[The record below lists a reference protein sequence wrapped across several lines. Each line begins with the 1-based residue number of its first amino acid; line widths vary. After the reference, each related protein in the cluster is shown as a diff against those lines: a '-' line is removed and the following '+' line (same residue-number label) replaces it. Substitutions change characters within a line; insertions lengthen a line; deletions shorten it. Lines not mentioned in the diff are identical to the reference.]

1 MLEDLRDDVLT
12 LLEERVER
20 AIGTI
25 NSLRAEK
32 LALESENNQLRNDL
46 DQRDVQIQNLEQRN
60 AELNH
65 FETEITVL
73 RAEREQERLEIDK
86 EKAEVR
92 ERLEGLMTML
102 NNVENRSEGQVE
114 SEPAVLDDASEVSDN
129 MKESQV
135 ESEPTIFAYTS
146 ETADNTEEG
155 ETEAATPV
163 LDDTSETVN
172 NTEEQQEEEQEITP
186 EDILFIP
193 TRLVEPEETERP
205 SDSDGT
211 TEETDAGADRE
222 TEKDTDEETE
232 LA

>member
-25 NSLRAEK
+25 NNLRAEK

-65 FETEITVL
+65 FEAEITVL
-73 RAEREQERLEIDK
+73 RAEREQERLDVDK
-86 EKAEVR
+86 EKSEVR

-102 NNVENRSEGQVE
+102 NNVENRSEGQIE
-114 SEPAVLDDASEVSDN
+114 SEPIVLDSASEASDN
-129 MKESQV
+129 MEESQA
-135 ESEPTIFAYTS
+135 ESEPTVFDYIS

-155 ETEAATPV
+155 ETEAAPTV
-163 LDDTSETVN
+163 LDDTSETVD
-172 NTEEQQEEEQEITP
+172 NTEEQQEITP
-186 EDILFIP
+186 EDTLFIP
-193 TRLVEPEETERP
+193 TRLVEPEAAKQP
-205 SDSDGT
+205 SDSDAT
-211 TEETDAGADRE
+211 TEETDAGADG
-222 TEKDTDEETE
+222 EKEEDTDEETE